1 MPPTSWSRHAEYRL
15 YDWGLFTL
23 LVGLLVVAAPHVLR
37 GSNSVNATLHAL
49 QPLGW
54 MSTVAGL
61 GLFAA
66 YRWLRHSRRAAGSQA
81 TQADGGEGRASR
93 FQHTVLPEEL
103 LNPPSRIRL
112 EPLSV
117 PARTEPAHLE
127 HSTLPSVLGLASER
141 SAAELVNHPRA
152 TAWGADV
159 LEAIEWRRFEAVCEA
174 LFTQAGFEVRTEPGG
189 GHRASVMWLHSRHAR
204 GPVAVACCRH
214 WLHRPL
220 GVVDLEPLRLA
231 MENYQLKRGTCVTSG
246 GYTRKALEYAH
257 RHGINLLDGPALL
270 QLISHRR
277 PEQQTALLDV
287 AYEGEFWRP
296 TCVAC
301 GSKMVQRSTTER
313 GPSFWGCMAY
323 PRCRHTL
330 PLLT

>member
-1 MPPTSWSRHAEYRL
+1 MAPTRSTRNAEYRL
-15 YDWGLFTL
+15 YEFGVLAL

-37 GSNSVNATLHAL
+37 GSNGVNAVLRSL

-54 MSTVAGL
+54 ASAMTGL

-66 YRWLRHSRRAAGSQA
+66 YRWMRHARRQA
-81 TQADGGEGRASR
+81 LARSASEASPEGRASR
-93 FQHTVLPEEL
+93 FQHSVLPEEL

-112 EPLSV
+112 DPLSIPV
-117 PARTEPAHLE
+117 PTEPSKLE
-127 HSTLPSVLGLASER
+127 HPTLPSVLDSTPREEVAS
-141 SAAELVNHPRA
+141 SVHPRA
-152 TAWGADV
+152 SAWGADV
-159 LEAIEWRRFEAVCEA
+159 LAAIEWRRFEAVCEA
-174 LFTQAGFEVRTEPGG
+174 LFSQAGFEPRSEPGG
-189 GHRASVMWLHSRHAR
+189 GQRATVMWLHSRHAK

-220 GVVDLEPLRLA
+220 GIVDLEPLRLA

-257 RHGINLLDGPALL
+257 HHGINLLDGPALL
-270 QLISHRR
+270 ALIGRRR
-277 PEQQTALLDV
+277 PEQQQALLDI

-296 TCVAC
+296 TCAAC

-330 PLLT
+330 PLAT

>member
-1 MPPTSWSRHAEYRL
+1 MAPLRISRHTEYRL
-15 YDWGLFTL
+15 YEFGLVAS
-23 LVGLLVVAAPHVLR
+23 LVGLLIVAAPYILR
-37 GSNSVNATLHAL
+37 GSNAVNAVLRAL

-54 MSTVAGL
+54 LSAAL
-61 GLFAA
+61 GLVLFMA
-66 YRWLRHSRRAAGSQA
+66 YRWLRRRRREALASAASESA
-81 TQADGGEGRASR
+81 AEGPTSR

-112 EPLSV
+112 DPLSI
-117 PARTEPAHLE
+117 PIPTEPATLE
-127 HSTLPSVLGLASER
+127 HSTLPSVLDPDLPAEPES
-141 SAAELVNHPRA
+141 SAYPRA
-152 TAWGADV
+152 AAWGPDV
-159 LEAIEWRRFEAVCEA
+159 LAAIEWRRFEAVCEA
-174 LFTQAGFEVRTEPGG
+174 LFTQAGFEPRSEPGG
-189 GHRASVMWLHSRHAR
+189 GQRATVMWLHSRHAQ

-231 MENYQLKRGTCVTSG
+231 MQNYHLKRGTCVTSG

-257 RHGINLLDGPALL
+257 HHGINLLDGPALL
-270 QLISHRR
+270 QLISRRR
-277 PEQQTALLDV
+277 PEQQQALLNV

-296 TCVAC
+296 TCASC
-301 GSKMVQRSTTER
+301 GSKMVQRTTTER

-330 PLLT
+330 PLAT

>member
-1 MPPTSWSRHAEYRL
+1 MASTPWSRHAEYRL
-15 YDWGLFTL
+15 YEWGLL
-23 LVGLLVVAAPHVLR
+23 ALIVGMLVVVAPYVLR
-37 GSNSVNATLHAL
+37 GSNSVNATLRAL
-49 QPLGW
+49 QPVGW
-54 MSTVAGL
+54 LSAVAGI

-66 YRWLRHSRRAAGSQA
+66 YRWLRHRRRTAIGQALQAGR
-81 TQADGGEGRASR
+81 TEERASR

-112 EPLSV
+112 DPLSI
-117 PARTEPAHLE
+117 PATTEPAGLE
-127 HSTLPSVLGLASER
+127 HSTLPSVLGPASQPP
-141 SAAELVNHPRA
+141 AAEVATHPRA
-152 TAWGADV
+152 TAWDAGV

-174 LFTQAGFEVRTEPGG
+174 LFTQAGFEPRSEPGG
-189 GHRASVMWLHSRHAR
+189 GQRATVMWLHSRHAQ

-214 WLHRPL
+214 WLRRPL

-231 MENYQLKRGTCVTSG
+231 MENYKLKRGTCVTSG

-257 RHGINLLDGPALL
+257 HHGINLLDGPALL
-270 QLISHRR
+270 QLIGRRR
-277 PEQQTALLDV
+277 PEQQQALLDV

-296 TCVAC
+296 TCAAC

-330 PLLT
+330 PLAT